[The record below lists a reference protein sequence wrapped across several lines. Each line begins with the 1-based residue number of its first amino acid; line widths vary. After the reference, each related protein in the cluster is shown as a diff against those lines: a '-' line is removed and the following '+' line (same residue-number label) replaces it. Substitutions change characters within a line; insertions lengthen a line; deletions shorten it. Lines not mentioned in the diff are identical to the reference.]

1 VLWKRAIRM
10 LARIITGTTLHL
22 AATAAALAAFSS
34 AARAD
39 FQLCSRMS
47 YVVEAAIAIEDKGA
61 AATRGWFRID
71 PEDGTAIERVGG
83 DELLFADGRS
93 RDQPYVVIVT
103 GAGRGLGR
111 AHALEFARQGAAVV
125 VNDIG
130 VELDGQGGSSGPAG
144 EVVAE
149 IKASGGRA
157 IANGADVADWEQT
170 RDLVKSALAAFGRL
184 DAVVNNAD
192 RKVGHLLPLPD
203 GHVYGVDHGICF
215 NEEPKLRTVLWHWRG
230 DRLTGNELE
239 VLRALHVELAG
250 ALGDA
255 LAPLLAEAE
264 IAATGERIRSLIA
277 DGRFPHPDP
286 DRPAIPWPPY

>member
-1 VLWKRAIRM
+1 V
-10 LARIITGTTLHL
+10 TGSRPAPSGEDDEDVILLPPTPDL
-22 AATAAALAAFSS
+22 TAEAALALLRGGELELIGRLVASS
-34 AARAD
+34 NNA
-39 FQLCSRMS
+39 LL
-47 YVVEAAIAIEDKGA
+47 
-61 AATRGWFRID
+61 
-71 PEDGTAIERVGG
+71 GT
-83 DELLFADGRS
+83 
-93 RDQPYVVIVT
+93 VT
-103 GAGRGLGR
+103 G
-111 AHALEFARQGAAVV
+111 V
-125 VNDIG
+125 
-130 VELDGQGGSSGPAG
+130 QGGSPGG
-144 EVVAE
+144 V
-149 IKASGGRA
+149 GGRGVGGRGVGGRGVD
-157 IANGADVADWEQT
+157 GAPSAAPLVAPCVYKPIRGERPLWDFPDGT
-170 RDLVKSALAAFGRL
+170 LAAREVAAYVVSEATPWAVVPPTVLREGPFGPGMVQLWIHPDELADAVAMVVEGDRRL
-184 DAVVNNAD
+184 RPMALFDAVVNNAD